1 MYSFVT
7 PILGMICRVLAVAAL
22 LQPGMPH
29 AQEIPTAAS
38 TGADDVQRVTI
49 VGGSYF
55 FHPARITARANR
67 PLEITLSIESGVIPH
82 RFVLD
87 GPDGKHLANLPLG
100 TNSQVIHLTLKA
112 GDYVFYCPNQLLWFK
127 SHRERG
133 MAGVLQVQG

>member
-1 MYSFVT
+1 MYRIVMS
-7 PILGMICRVLAVAAL
+7 ILGMIGRVLAVAAL
-22 LQPGMPH
+22 LQLSMAH

-38 TGADDVQRVTI
+38 TGADGVQRVTI

-55 FHPARITARANR
+55 FHPERITARANQ

-87 GPDGKHLANLPLG
+87 GPDGKHMADVPLG
-100 TNSQVIHLTLKA
+100 TNAQVIHLTLKT
-112 GDYVFYCPNQLLWFK
+112 GNYIFYCPNRLLWFK

-133 MAGVLQVQG
+133 MAGVLQVLG

>member
-1 MYSFVT
+1 MYSIVT
-7 PILGMICRVLAVAAL
+7 PILGMICRILAVATL
-22 LQPGMPH
+22 LQLSMAH

-38 TGADDVQRVTI
+38 AGADGVQRVTI

-87 GPDGKHLANLPLG
+87 GPDGKHMADVPLG
-100 TNSQVIHLTLKA
+100 INAQVIRLTLKT
-112 GDYVFYCPNQLLWFK
+112 GDYVFYCPNRLLWFK

-133 MAGVLQVQG
+133 MAGVLQVRG

>member
-1 MYSFVT
+1 MYSIVT

-22 LQPGMPH
+22 LHVGMAH
-29 AQEIPTAAS
+29 TQEIPTAA
-38 TGADDVQRVTI
+38 TLGADGVQHITI

-55 FHPARITARANR
+55 FRPARITARANQ
-67 PLEITLSIESGVIPH
+67 PLEITLSIESSVIPH

-87 GPDGKHLANLPLG
+87 GPDGKHLADVPLG
-100 TNSQVIHLTLKA
+100 TNAQVIHLTLKT
-112 GDYVFYCPNQLLWFK
+112 GDYVFYCPNRLLWFK